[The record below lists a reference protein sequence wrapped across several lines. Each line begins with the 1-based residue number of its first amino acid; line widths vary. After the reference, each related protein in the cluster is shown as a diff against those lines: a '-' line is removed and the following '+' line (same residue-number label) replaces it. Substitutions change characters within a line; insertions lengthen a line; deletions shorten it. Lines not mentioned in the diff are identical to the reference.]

1 MVLDTHVISMV
12 VGRAAHFDY
21 YEASGERVACLG
33 RRGAITLTP
42 AGPTASIRLHTPTD
56 LVHCALE
63 EAFTREVAE
72 TMDPR
77 PGALPQFQMCVKHG
91 PMQSLLGLLL
101 DELRTE
107 NPSGRL
113 YADSL
118 VHVLAMQYLA
128 AGLTGRSVCNS
139 RTSALPQRILRR
151 VQERI
156 EADLEADL
164 SLETLAEESGYSR
177 AHFLRMFQAATGVT
191 PHQYVLDLRLRRA
204 QEYLRQKNASIID
217 VALSCGFSSQ
227 SHMTSVFRQRLNTTP
242 GDYRRNV

>member
-1 MVLDTHVISMV
+1 L
-12 VGRAAHFDY
+12 Y
-21 YEASGERVACLG
+21 
-33 RRGAITLTP
+33 TP
-42 AGPTASIRLHTPTD
+42 AK

-63 EAFTREVAE
+63 DGFTREVAE
-72 TMDPR
+72 AMDRHSAAP
-77 PGALPQFQMCVKHG
+77 PLHAQMWIKHT
-91 PMQSLLGLLL
+91 PIQSLIDLLL
-101 DELRTE
+101 AELGSQ

-118 VHVLAMQYLA
+118 VYILAMQYLSV
-128 AGLTGRSVCNS
+128 GPSGRPACNP
-139 RTSALPQRILRR
+139 RASALPQRILKR

-164 SLETLAEESGYSR
+164 SLETLAQESGYSR

-204 QEYLRQKNASIID
+204 QEYLRSRKTSIID

-242 GDYRRNV
+242 GDFRRGV